1 MSLRDQRFHVNILD
15 MQEIQTKI
23 SVILKDGSKKE
34 ILIGSTGLELAKVIS
49 NSLAKKSIGILLND
63 ELKDLVTVLKDG
75 DRVEIITL
83 DDPRS
88 YEFLRHSTAHILAE
102 AVQNIFKSAK
112 IAIGPVIED
121 GFYYDFEIPDHKL
134 TPEDLLKIE
143 KEMQRLV
150 DEDQK
155 FVRVNIQDVNGKIK
169 EFTSQGE
176 KFKAELLDE
185 HKNENPTMYILE
197 DKSGKNVWN
206 DLCRGPHITSSKQ
219 IKAFKLLS
227 VSGAYWRADETKES
241 LQRIYG
247 TSWWSKEE
255 LDAYL
260 NRLEESEKR
269 DHRKLGRQLSLFSMH
284 DETGPGLILWHPHLA
299 FVRHQM
305 ETYWKELHLK
315 NGYEI
320 VYTPHIARTDLWNIS
335 GHNEFYREN
344 MFYMTV
350 DEQDYVLKPMNC
362 PFHTLIFRSTRH
374 SYRELPIRMAE
385 LGTVYRYER
394 SGVMHGLTRVRGF
407 TQDDAHIFC
416 RRDQYVS
423 EIKGVI
429 KLVDLIYKAF
439 GFTYSAE
446 LSTKPKD
453 AIGEKEIW
461 DFAEA
466 GLEQAIKEYGLE
478 YKVNP
483 GDGAFYGPK
492 IDFKLKDAIG
502 RIWQGATIQL
512 DFNLPNRFELK
523 YTDKDG
529 SQQQPVMV
537 HRAIFGSL
545 ERFAGL
551 LIENYAGAFPL
562 WLSYKQVVVLPISDR
577 HLEYANKIEALLK
590 EKDIRT
596 SVDERAE
603 SINAKIRDA
612 QLEKIPYMIVVGD
625 KEIRENLISVRHR
638 KKGDLGALSLEDF
651 AKKLLNEIKDKSIDV

>member
-1 MSLRDQRFHVNILD
+1 MT
-15 MQEIQTKI
+15 QTQTTI
-23 SVILKDGSKKE
+23 SVVLKDGSKKE
-34 ILIGSTGLELAKVIS
+34 IPSGSNGLDLAKNIS
-49 NSLAKKSIGILLND
+49 NSLAKKSVGLCVNG
-63 ELKDLVTVLKDG
+63 ELKDLTITLKDS
-75 DRVEIITL
+75 DKVEIITS

-155 FVRVNIQDVNGKIK
+155 FVRVNIENVDNQIK
-169 EFTSQGE
+169 DFKSQGE
-176 KFKAELLDE
+176 KFKAELLEE
-185 HKNENPTMYILE
+185 HKNENPTLYSLE
-197 DKSGKNVWN
+197 DKAGKPVWN

-227 VSGAYWRADETKES
+227 VSGAYWRADEKKES

-247 TSWWSKEE
+247 TSWWTKED

-260 NRLEESEKR
+260 KRLEEAEKR
-269 DHRKLGRQLSLFSMH
+269 DHRKLGRQLDLFSVH
-284 DETGPGLILWHPHLA
+284 DDTGPGLILWHPKLA
-299 FVRHQM
+299 YLRN
-305 ETYWKELHLK
+305 ELENYWKALHQN
-315 NGYEI
+315 NGYEL
-320 VYTPHIARTDLWNIS
+320 VYSPHIAKTELWNIS
-335 GHNEFYREN
+335 GHNEFYKEN
-344 MFYMTV
+344 MFYMSV
-350 DEQDYVLKPMNC
+350 DDQDYVLKPMNC
-362 PFHTLIFRSTRH
+362 PFHVLIYKSTRR
-374 SYRELPIRMAE
+374 SYRELPIRLAE

-394 SGVMHGLTRVRGF
+394 SGVMHGLARVRGF

-416 RRDQYVS
+416 TREQYVN

-429 KLVDLIYKAF
+429 KLVDTIYKVF
-439 GFTYSAE
+439 GLEYFVE

-453 AIGEKEIW
+453 AIGKKEIW

-466 GLEQAIKEYGLE
+466 GLEQALKEYGLE
-478 YKVNP
+478 YKINP

-512 DFNLPNRFELK
+512 DFNLPDRFDLK

-529 SQQQPVMV
+529 SFSQPVMI
-537 HRAIFGSL
+537 HRAIYGAL
-545 ERFAGL
+545 ERFAAII
-551 LIENYAGAFPL
+551 IEHFSGAFPL
-562 WLSYKQVVVLPISDR
+562 WLSFKQVMVLPISDK
-577 HLEYANKIEALLK
+577 HLDYAVSVKKYLK
-590 EKDIRT
+590 DKNIRAE
-596 SVDERAE
+596 VDSRAE

-612 QLEKIPYMIVVGD
+612 ELEKVPYMVIVGD
-625 KEIRENLISVRHR
+625 KEVQANNISVRAK
-638 KKGDLGALSLEDF
+638 KKGDMGAITLDSFVNQLTQ
-651 AKKLLNEIKDKSIDV
+651 EISTKTL

>member
-1 MSLRDQRFHVNILD
+1 
-15 MQEIQTKI
+15 MQETKTTI
-23 SVILKDGSKKE
+23 SVTLKDGSKKE
-34 ILIGSTGLELAKVIS
+34 IPAGSTGFDLAKSIS
-49 NSLAKKSIGILLND
+49 NSLAKKSIGLFLNN
-63 ELKDLVTVLKDG
+63 ELKDLVTVLKDA
-75 DRVEIITL
+75 DRVEIITQ

-102 AVQNIFKSAK
+102 AVQSIFKEAK

-143 KEMQRLV
+143 KEMQRIV
-150 DEDQK
+150 DEEQK
-155 FVRVNIQDVNGKIK
+155 FVRANIKDVNKQIADFK
-169 EFTSQGE
+169 SQGE

-185 HKNENPTMYILE
+185 HKNENPTLYVLE
-197 DKSGKNVWN
+197 DKTGNPVWN

-227 VSGAYWRADETKES
+227 VSGAYWRGDEKKES

-247 TSWWSKEE
+247 TSWWSKED

-260 NRLEESEKR
+260 QRLEEAEKR
-269 DHRKLGRQLSLFSMH
+269 DHRKLGRQLNLFSMH

-305 ETYWKELHLK
+305 ETFWKELHIQD
-315 NGYEI
+315 GYEI
-320 VYTPHIARTDLWNIS
+320 VYTPHIARTDLWDTS

-362 PFHTLIFRSTRH
+362 PFHTLIYRSTRH

-429 KLVDLIYKAF
+429 KLVDLIYSSF
-439 GFTYSAE
+439 GFSYTAE
-446 LSTKPKD
+446 LSTKPQD
-453 AIGEKEIW
+453 AIGAQEIW

-466 GLEQAIKEYGLE
+466 GLEQAMKEYGLDF
-478 YKVNP
+478 KVNP

-492 IDFKLKDAIG
+492 IDFKLRDAIG

-523 YTDKDG
+523 YTEKDG
-529 SQQQPVMV
+529 TQQQPVMV

-562 WLSYKQVVVLPISDR
+562 WLSYKQVIVLPISDR
-577 HLEYANKIEALLK
+577 HLEYASKVGNLLK
-590 EKDIRT
+590 ESGIRV
-596 SVDERAE
+596 SIDDRAE
-603 SINAKIRDA
+603 SVNAKIRDA
-612 QLEKIPYMIVVGD
+612 QLEKIPYMIIIGD
-625 KEIRENLISVRHR
+625 KETRENVISIRHR
-638 KKGDLGALSLEDF
+638 KKGDLGSLNIEAF
-651 AKKLLNEIKDKSIDV
+651 IEKIIKEIKDKSIDV